1 MFDLAM
7 WSLFIIRLFENNKIL
22 MKSYNLKRPCTYIQV
37 QILSEEFN
45 WKFHA
50 FGQNLD
56 INIPPFILS
65 AGFQVFPQP
74 KPC

>member
-1 MFDLAM
+1 M

-37 QILSEEFN
+37 QIFSEQIFSEEFN

-65 AGFQVFPQP
+65 AGFQV
-74 KPC
+74 